1 MNIPG
6 FESFQLESTERLV
19 YCNQALLRRSN
30 FLVGITR
37 VRNESLILQDTLDY
51 IGGFVDAIVA
61 YDDASTDS
69 TRDVLRHHPKVAL
82 MIENNTWR
90 GGEEARLRAET
101 RHRGLLLEVVR
112 NKLHCEWIY
121 CFDADERIVED
132 PRDLLRQVTPD
143 ECNGVRVQL
152 FDAYMTPDDCAPYK
166 SGRQLL
172 NFRRSFGLERREIL
186 MLWRNASHI
195 SFQGLDAREPTGV
208 AQIITGLHCQH
219 YGKAISIAQ
228 WESTCDYYAK
238 NFPWETY
245 GEKWERRKG
254 QAIHTQSDF
263 SNTLCE
269 WGPDLFN
276 RAIDITSTPARSP
289 SFAKRASNTRYVLL
303 LTTNHLVDWTGSE
316 TMLLTLIE
324 GLLSFNCEI
333 VVYARYINEDWVKRY
348 LNPRVELVT
357 SLDSIR
363 DLQFDLA
370 HIQHSSCLMDV
381 RAAFPKLPI
390 LFSSLGVLPFLEQP
404 ALVDA
409 GVSQY
414 LAISEEVV
422 ANLIRQD
429 VPTTKIS
436 IVRNLVNE
444 RIFRSVQPIRPH
456 LERVLVLSH
465 RMDRTRQVLLRI
477 AAREIG
483 ASIRFVGSS
492 SDTLT
497 QDQLATAINDA
508 DLVVSL
514 GRGVVE
520 AMFCGRVPLVF
531 DVHGGDGLVTP
542 ENLEELKTCNF
553 SGRYH
558 RTEYT
563 LTDIIA
569 EFKKYRQSYGA
580 QLQEMAKSEFA
591 LDKHIPRLLE
601 IYSKTIDLAMRLSDK
616 KLQAVMFCSTLAL
629 LDLQQS
635 RLHQRAAAGHR
646 NEIQRIR
653 STASWHITKPLR
665 LLAIIAKFIRNNF
678 LRRPR
683 PNH

>member
-6 FESFQLESTERLV
+6 FEGFQLASTERLV
-19 YCNQALLRRSN
+19 YGNQALLRSSH
-30 FLVGITR
+30 FLVGITC
-37 VRNESLILQDTLDY
+37 VRNESLILRDTLDY
-51 IGGFVDAIVA
+51 MGGFVDAIVA

-69 TRDVLRHHPKVAL
+69 TRDILRHHPKVAL
-82 MIENNTWR
+82 MIENSVWR
-90 GGEEARLRAET
+90 GGEEARLHAET
-101 RHRGLLLEVVR
+101 RHRDLLLDAVR
-112 NKLHCEWIY
+112 DKLHCEWIY

-152 FDAYMTPDDCAPYK
+152 FDAYMTPDDCSPYEPTQK
-166 SGRQLL
+166 LL
-172 NFRRSFGLERREIL
+172 NSRSKFGLERRDIL
-186 MLWRNASHI
+186 MFWRNVPHVRFCGTI
-195 SFQGLDAREPTGV
+195 AREPTGV
-208 AQIITGLHCQH
+208 TKIITSFHCQH

-228 WESTCDYYAK
+228 WEETCDFYSK
-238 NFPWETY
+238 HFPWETY
-245 GEKWERRKG
+245 GEKWQLRKG
-254 QAIHTQSDF
+254 QAVHTQSDF
-263 SNTLCE
+263 SNPLCE
-269 WGPDLFN
+269 WGPDLFS
-276 RAIDITSTPARSP
+276 RAMDITSANARSP
-289 SFAKRASNTRYVLL
+289 SIARRVSNTRYVLL
-303 LTTNHLVDWTGSE
+303 LATNHLVDWTGSE

-324 GLLSFNCEI
+324 GLLSGNCKI
-333 VVYARYINEDWVKRY
+333 VVYARHINEDWVNRY

-357 SLDSIR
+357 SLDAIR
-363 DLQFDLA
+363 ELQVDLA
-370 HIQHSSCLMDV
+370 HVQHSSCLMDV
-381 RAAFPKLPI
+381 RTAFPNLPI

-404 ALVDA
+404 PPVDA

-436 IVRNLVNE
+436 IVRNLING
-444 RIFRSVQPIRPH
+444 RIFRPVQPIRPH

-483 ASIRFVGSS
+483 ASIRFVGSA

-497 QDQLATAINDA
+497 QDQLAVAINDV

-514 GRGVVE
+514 GRGVIE
-520 AMFCGRVPLVF
+520 SMFCGRVPLVF

-542 ENLEELKTCNF
+542 DNLKDLKTCNF

-569 EFKKYRQSYGA
+569 EFKKYRQSYGT
-580 QLQEMAKSEFA
+580 QLREMAQNEFS
-591 LDKHIPRLLE
+591 LEENIPRLLE
-601 IYSKTIDLAMRLSDK
+601 IYSETIALTTRLSDK
-616 KLQAVMFCSTLAL
+616 QLQAVTFCSTLAL

-635 RLHQRAAAGHR
+635 RLQQRAVTSYR
-646 NEIQRIR
+646 NENQRIR

-665 LLAIIAKFIRNNF
+665 LLATIARSIRNIF
-678 LRRPR
+678 RRR
-683 PNH
+683 LNY